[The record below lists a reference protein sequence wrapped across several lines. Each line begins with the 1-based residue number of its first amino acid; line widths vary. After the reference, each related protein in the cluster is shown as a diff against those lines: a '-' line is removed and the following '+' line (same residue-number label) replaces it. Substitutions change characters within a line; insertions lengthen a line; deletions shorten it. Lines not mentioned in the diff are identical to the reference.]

1 MAIKVFNRADFE
13 KAIST
18 VVGIKI
24 NFKDKFSKAVLEQL
38 DFVQKML
45 GDSMDVIIYNETS
58 VPDGYNV
65 DYEIR
70 EFFGKIHE
78 AVRTNVVDGRVIQ
91 NLREV
96 ADSPTY
102 LFEILTSYLLAYTKK
117 DPEVE
122 YLESKRREIVKWFSE
137 IKTFGYKSEA
147 QRAKETQKIPQ
158 K

>member
-1 MAIKVFNRADFE
+1 MAIKVFSKKDFDTGINVVANVRVLLEGIADTE
-13 KAIST
+13 T
-18 VVGIKI
+18 
-24 NFKDKFSKAVLEQL
+24 LEL
-38 DFVQKML
+38 VDFVGTL
-45 GDSMDVIIYNETS
+45 LTDARDCIIYNETS
-58 VPDGYNV
+58 IPDGYNV

-78 AVRTNVVDGRVIQ
+78 AVRTKVVDGRVIQ

-96 ADSPTY
+96 SDSPTW

-122 YLESKRREIVKWFSE
+122 YLESKKKLIVEWLDE

-147 QRAKETQKIPQ
+147 QRKEEDQKTPQ